1 MEESAAFPFFFDF
14 LLLAYLVFYGTLF
27 RWIVTK
33 LRRVVKSRSVNAKK
47 WMLMALLIPFTWL
60 ASSIIIHLF
69 SFEKWHLYAWFTFLS
84 TAQYLRFESRMLA
97 QED

>member
-1 MEESAAFPFFFDF
+1 
-14 LLLAYLVFYGTLF
+14 
-27 RWIVTK
+27 
-33 LRRVVKSRSVNAKK
+33 
-47 WMLMALLIPFTWL
+47 MLMALLIPFTWL